1 MADVVIEHADPPP
14 DITGAM
20 TPTDSTNTIVYFVLL
35 LAAWLLICRIIGAAW
50 DWLRPTPVRR
60 AARRRVQAG
69 HTQRKTE

>member
-14 DITGAM
+14 DITDAM

-35 LAAWLLICRIIGAAW
+35 LAAWLLLFRVAVAAW

-60 AARRRVQAG
+60 AARQRVQAG
-69 HTQRKTE
+69 HTRKKTE